1 MNTNVAASFSTETLE
16 FLEKYYDLV
25 HEASWLIMCDEV
37 SRMNVYSYM
46 NEGPSLNDEI
56 PWWTIQTIFN
66 TCSPLQGKK
75 PC

>member
-1 MNTNVAASFSTETLE
+1 MSHADDMWGDPVEIQLG
-16 FLEKYYDLV
+16 
-25 HEASWLIMCDEV
+25 CDDEGGGMSQNEV